1 MINFLIGAV
10 LGFFVAT
17 YGVMGVATALED
29 TIKTAKT
36 VKITTEQK

>member
-17 YGVMGVATALED
+17 YGVMGVATALEN
-29 TIKTAKT
+29 TIQTAKT
-36 VKITTEQK
+36 VKITTETK

>member
-1 MINFLIGAV
+1 MINFLIGTA

-36 VKITTEQK
+36 VKITTETK